1 MQREEPSGETPGPP
15 PFCLGHAWGD
25 WKVPAAGVCTGG
37 RRVRLLPA
45 LMSLSPL
52 PPIRWGDLTFR
63 PSAPT
68 RPRPPCW
75 GDSPQGRVGSLAEEC
90 IPSPSKGRC
99 KPREVCGV
107 LEHAR
112 APTHPELLIRT
123 KRAKL
128 VRAMRRERPAGV
140 GKVCGVLPGNSSLI
154 TRTGALPSQRGSH
167 TAPRL

>member
-1 MQREEPSGETPGPP
+1 MQREEPSRETPCPL
-15 PFCLGHAWGD
+15 PFCLGHAWGVEGACG
-25 WKVPAAGVCTGG
+25 WRLHRQQTCPPPTRPHEPLTAATHM
-37 RRVRLLPA
+37 R
-45 LMSLSPL
+45 
-52 PPIRWGDLTFR
+52 GDLIFR

-68 RPRPPCW
+68 HPRPPCW

-90 IPSPSKGRC
+90 VPSPSKGRC
-99 KPREVCGV
+99 TPHEVCGV

-128 VRAMRRERPAGV
+128 VRAMRRERPAGF
-140 GKVCGVLPGNSSLI
+140 GKVCGILPGDSSLI

-167 TAPRL
+167 SAPRL